1 VSALPSYCKKNFC
14 ELQIAIQSKHIGA
27 MHPHKCKENQQCVDN
42 AVRTARRKR
51 NKGKHKQ
58 ACAASTVDEEKT
70 PKQLKLSESFAC
82 VQRSLTQRVYEEKV
96 SLLFV
101 TFTDLYLT

>member
-1 VSALPSYCKKNFC
+1 LPSYCKKKFC

-27 MHPHKCKENQQCVDN
+27 MYPHKCKENQQCVDN

-51 NKGKHKQ
+51 NMGKQ
-58 ACAASTVDEEKT
+58 ACAASTVGEEKT

-101 TFTDLYLT
+101 TFIDLYVT

>member
-1 VSALPSYCKKNFC
+1 M
-14 ELQIAIQSKHIGA
+14 G
-27 MHPHKCKENQQCVDN
+27 
-42 AVRTARRKR
+42 
-51 NKGKHKQ
+51 KQ
-58 ACAASTVDEEKT
+58 ACAASTVDEEKM

-96 SLLFV
+96 SLLIV